1 MRQRENADD
10 HVARFAKG
18 RQVDAWFILTNLCAL
33 GDLVAKS
40 LSLLLIMTAH

>member
-1 MRQRENADD
+1 MRQRENANH
-10 HVARFAKG
+10 HVTRFTK
-18 RQVDAWFILTNLCAL
+18 RHQLDAWFILANLYAR